1 MSWES
6 TIVGFIHTI
15 WLRRAT
21 WIVVVDCTLTLW
33 IQFICWFIYSIK
45 CGSTIK
51 WEPFASIEKICT
63 QWNCEMCS
71 FGYQI
76 EFDPD
81 VIPSDPIQAAYAK
94 FKKLYTKNVCVCAHR
109 KRKMRKITFD
119 PQILRKNTHFW
130 RRNILYFFLYS
141 FDLIHSRLCNIGF
154 VSVAIR
160 SAMR

>member
-1 MSWES
+1 MK
-6 TIVGFIHTI
+6 
-15 WLRRAT
+15 
-21 WIVVVDCTLTLW
+21 LW
-33 IQFICWFIYSIK
+33 RCVRL
-45 CGSTIK
+45 
-51 WEPFASIEKICT
+51 A
-63 QWNCEMCS
+63 N
-71 FGYQI
+71 QI

-94 FKKLYTKNVCVCAHR
+94 FKRKIYRKNVCVRAQR